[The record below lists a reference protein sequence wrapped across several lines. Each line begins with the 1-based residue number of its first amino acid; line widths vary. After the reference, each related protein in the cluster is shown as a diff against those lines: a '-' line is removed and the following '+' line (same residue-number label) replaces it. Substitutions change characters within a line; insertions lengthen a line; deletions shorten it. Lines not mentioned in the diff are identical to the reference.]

1 MLITTSNNN
10 EPEITIEI
18 NERKF
23 IDALKGLP
31 DSRDNRGKRHSLV
44 FFIVT
49 VVFAILV
56 GRSKVSSIH
65 RYMTHKIV
73 WLRKVTGLK
82 DATLVSRAH
91 FPRMLAALDW
101 QDLNQLINAFFDEK
115 VAQIIA
121 NEWIAIDGKV
131 MRGTLKSGEKQ
142 AIIHAVSHQSRVD
155 VAQAR
160 QVGDKASEIPVT
172 RELLKETGLSSKKIS
187 LDAHHCNPETMTQ
200 INQDG
205 GFFVIQI
212 KENQP
217 KLLEKCR
224 DLSKQAPL
232 AEFTEHDAGHG
243 RITSRHAALQP
254 LSVAEIDER
263 WKASGLQTLVV
274 MKRETFEKSTKKM
287 TTETSYYLSNYQN
300 NNAKN
305 TVKTLATAV
314 RQHWSVESNNW
325 QLDVTLGEDK
335 VTSKHGN
342 QSQIMGKLRCFALNL
357 LRNSKDKVPNFQANI
372 EQFNDSPETLIFALK
387 QANFL

>member
-1 MLITTSNNN
+1 MPITTSNNN

-31 DSRDNRGKRHSLV
+31 DYRDNRGKWHSLT

-49 VVFAILV
+49 VVFAMLV
-56 GRSKVSSIH
+56 GRSKVFSIH

-73 WLRKVTGLK
+73 WLREVTGIK
-82 DATLVSRAH
+82 DAPLVSRAH
-91 FPRMLAALDW
+91 FPRMLENLDW
-101 QDLNQLINAFFDEK
+101 QDLNRLINAFFDEK
-115 VAQIIA
+115 TVHIIA
-121 NEWIAIDGKV
+121 NEWVAIDGKV
-131 MRGTLKSGEKQ
+131 MRGTIKSGEKQ
-142 AIIHAVSHQSRVD
+142 AIIHAVSHQSRFD

-172 RELLKETGLSSKKIS
+172 RELLKETRLSSKKIS

-200 INQDG
+200 VNQDG
-205 GFFVIQI
+205 GFFIIQV
-212 KENQP
+212 KKNQP

-224 DLSKQAPL
+224 VLSKQTPL
-232 AEFTEHDAGHG
+232 AEFTQHDAGHG
-243 RITSRHAALQP
+243 RITSRHAVLQP

-274 MKRETFEKSTKKM
+274 MNRETFEKATQKK
-287 TTETSYYLSNYQN
+287 TTETSYYLSNCKN

-305 TVKTLATAV
+305 TVKTLATAI

-325 QLDVTLGEDK
+325 
-335 VTSKHGN
+335 
-342 QSQIMGKLRCFALNL
+342 
-357 LRNSKDKVPNFQANI
+357 
-372 EQFNDSPETLIFALK
+372 
-387 QANFL
+387 